1 MTDDFIVDLKDYIR
15 AEHKDPREAWCDP
28 DDIKAA
34 LDEIERLRHA
44 LRLLVK
50 WHDDTN
56 VAMLDV
62 FIDVARVALREEK
75 TDD

>member
-1 MTDDFIVDLKDYIR
+1 MTDNIVARLRASRAQWTARAGIPSDL
-15 AEHKDPREAWCDP
+15 ETEA
-28 DDIKAA
+28 A
-34 LDEIERLRHA
+34 DEIERLRHA

>member
-1 MTDDFIVDLKDYIR
+1 MTDDIVARLRKLAKMWNVDHVPNYYD
-15 AEHKDPREAWCDP
+15 
-28 DDIKAA
+28 AA
-34 LDEIERLRHA
+34 ADEIERLRHA